1 MSTFEERI
9 AKLNKMIADA
19 QKIVIFTGAGISTGS
34 GIPDFRSVD
43 GLYSTKPVING
54 VEMEPEF
61 MLSGTC
67 LTTFPD
73 EFFHY
78 LNTKMNFPDAVPNIA
93 HIMIAALERSGRQV
107 TVVTQNIDNLHQLA
121 GSSEVCTIHGSFA
134 RAYCQDCGME
144 YEGDIVFQDIAPRCE
159 CGGIIRPDVTLY
171 GESLPH
177 EAWNTAIKRTQK
189 ADLFIIIGSS
199 MTVMP
204 AGFLPAYFTKGNMN
218 NMIIINRD
226 PTSWD
231 YDNLV
236 FREDIPKVF
245 KEVVW
250 PKQISRAQ

>member
-1 MSTFEERI
+1 MSFEERI

-19 QKIVIFTGAGISTGS
+19 RRIVILTGAGISTSS
-34 GIPDFRSVD
+34 GIPDFRSAN

-54 VEMEPEF
+54 IEMDPEF
-61 MLSGTC
+61 MLSTTC
-67 LTTFPD
+67 LADFPD

-134 RAYCQDCGME
+134 KAYCQDCGME

-177 EAWNTAIKRTQK
+177 DAWDTAVKRTQK

-218 NMIIINRD
+218 NMVIINRD

-236 FREDIPKVF
+236 FREDITKVF

-250 PKQISRAQ
+250 PKQISFAQ

>member
-1 MSTFEERI
+1 MSFEERI

-19 QKIVIFTGAGISTGS
+19 RRIVILTGAGISTSS
-34 GIPDFRSVD
+34 GIPDFRSAD
-43 GLYSTKPVING
+43 GLYSTKPIING
-54 VEMEPEF
+54 IEMDPEF
-61 MLSGTC
+61 MLSTTC
-67 LTTFPD
+67 LADFPD

-134 RAYCQDCGME
+134 KAYCQDCGME

-177 EAWNTAIKRTQK
+177 DAWDTAVKRTQK

-218 NMIIINRD
+218 NMVIINRD

-236 FREDIPKVF
+236 FREDITKVF

-250 PKQISRAQ
+250 PKQISSAQ

>member
-19 QKIVIFTGAGISTGS
+19 QKIVIFTGAGISTSS
-34 GIPDFRSVD
+34 GIPDFRSAD

-67 LTTFPD
+67 LADFPD

-121 GSSEVCTIHGSFA
+121 GSSEVCAIHGSFA
-134 RAYCQDCGME
+134 KAYCQDCDME

-171 GESLPH
+171 GESLPQD
-177 EAWNTAIKRTQK
+177 AWEIAVERTYN
-189 ADLFIIIGSS
+189 ADLFIIVGSS

-204 AGFLPAYFTKGNMN
+204 AGYLPGYFRKKNMVV
-218 NMIIINRD
+218 INRD
-226 PTSWD
+226 PTFWD
-231 YDNLV
+231 YDSLV
-236 FREDIPKVF
+236 FREDITKVF

>member
-19 QKIVIFTGAGISTGS
+19 RRIVILTGAGISTSS
-34 GIPDFRSVD
+34 GIPDFRSAD

-54 VEMEPEF
+54 IEMDPEF
-61 MLSGTC
+61 MLSTTC
-67 LTTFPD
+67 LADFPD

-177 EAWNTAIKRTQK
+177 EAWDTAIKRTQK

-199 MTVMP
+199 VTVMP

-218 NMIIINRD
+218 NMVIINRD

-250 PKQISRAQ
+250 PKQISSTQ

>member
-9 AKLNKMIADA
+9 AKLNEMIADA

-54 VEMEPEF
+54 VEMESEF

-67 LTTFPD
+67 LATFPD

-121 GSSEVCTIHGSFA
+121 GSSEVCAIHGSFA
-134 RAYCQDCGME
+134 KAHCQDCDME

-159 CGGIIRPDVTLY
+159 CGGIIRPNITLY
-171 GESLPH
+171 EEDLPQD
-177 EAWNTAIKRTQK
+177 AWEIAVERTYD
-189 ADLFIIIGSS
+189 ADLFIIVGSS
-199 MTVMP
+199 MTVML
-204 AGFLPAYFTKGNMN
+204 AGCLPGYFRKKNMVV
-218 NMIIINRD
+218 INRD

-231 YDNLV
+231 YDSLV
-236 FREDIPKVF
+236 FREDITKVF

>member
-1 MSTFEERI
+1 MTTFEERI
-9 AKLNKMIADA
+9 AKLNKKIADA
-19 QKIVIFTGAGISTGS
+19 RKIVIFTGAGISTSS
-34 GIPDFRSVD
+34 GIPDFRSAD

-54 VEMEPEF
+54 IEMDPEF
-61 MLSGTC
+61 MLSTTC
-67 LTTFPD
+67 LADFPD

-171 GESLPH
+171 GESLPY
-177 EAWNTAIKRTQK
+177 EAWNTAIKRTQE

-204 AGFLPAYFTKGNMN
+204 AGYLPAYFTKGNMN
-218 NMIIINRD
+218 NMVIINRD

-231 YDNLV
+231 YSNLV
-236 FREDIPKVF
+236 FREDIAKVF

-250 PKQISRAQ
+250 PKQIRTQ

>member
-1 MSTFEERI
+1 MSFEERI

-19 QKIVIFTGAGISTGS
+19 RRIVILTGAGISTSS
-34 GIPDFRSVD
+34 GIPDFRSAD

-54 VEMEPEF
+54 IEMDPEF
-61 MLSGTC
+61 MLSTTC
-67 LTTFPD
+67 LADFPD

-144 YEGDIVFQDIAPRCE
+144 YEGDIVFQNIAPRCE

-177 EAWNTAIKRTQK
+177 DAWDTAVKRTQK

-218 NMIIINRD
+218 NMVIINRD

-236 FREDIPKVF
+236 FREDITKVF

-250 PKQISRAQ
+250 PKQISHAQ

>member
-1 MSTFEERI
+1 MSFEERI

-19 QKIVIFTGAGISTGS
+19 RRIVILTGAGISTSS
-34 GIPDFRSVD
+34 GIPDFRSAD

-54 VEMEPEF
+54 IEMDPEF
-61 MLSGTC
+61 MLSTTC
-67 LTTFPD
+67 LADFPD
-73 EFFHY
+73 EFFRY

-177 EAWNTAIKRTQK
+177 DAWDTAVKRTQK

-218 NMIIINRD
+218 NMVIINRD

-236 FREDIPKVF
+236 FREDITKVF

-250 PKQISRAQ
+250 PKQISFAQ

>member
-9 AKLNKMIADA
+9 AKLNKMITDA
-19 QKIVIFTGAGISTGS
+19 RKIVVFTGAGISTSS
-34 GIPDFRSVD
+34 GIPDFRSAD

-54 VEMEPEF
+54 IEMDPEF
-61 MLSGTC
+61 MLSTTC
-67 LTTFPD
+67 LTDFPD

-144 YEGDIVFQDIAPRCE
+144 YEGDIVFQDTAPRCE

-177 EAWNTAIKRTQK
+177 DAWEIAVERTYD
-189 ADLFIIIGSS
+189 ADLFIIVGSS

-204 AGFLPAYFTKGNMN
+204 AGYLPGYFRKR
-218 NMIIINRD
+218 I
-226 PTSWD
+226 W
-231 YDNLV
+231 L
-236 FREDIPKVF
+236 
-245 KEVVW
+245 
-250 PKQISRAQ
+250 

>member
-1 MSTFEERI
+1 MSFEERI
-9 AKLNKMIADA
+9 AKLNRMIADA
-19 QKIVIFTGAGISTGS
+19 RRIVILTGAGISTSS
-34 GIPDFRSVD
+34 GIPDFRSAN

-54 VEMEPEF
+54 IEMDPEF
-61 MLSGTC
+61 MLSTTC
-67 LTTFPD
+67 LADFPD

-134 RAYCQDCGME
+134 KAYCQDCGME

-177 EAWNTAIKRTQK
+177 EAWDTAVKRTQK

-204 AGFLPAYFTKGNMN
+204 AGFLPAYFAKGNMN
-218 NMIIINRD
+218 NMVIINRD

-236 FREDIPKVF
+236 FREDITKVF

-250 PKQISRAQ
+250 PKQISFAQ

>member
-9 AKLNKMIADA
+9 AKLNKKIADA
-19 QKIVIFTGAGISTGS
+19 RKIVILTGAGISTSS
-34 GIPDFRSVD
+34 GIPDFRSAN

-54 VEMEPEF
+54 IEMDPEF
-61 MLSGTC
+61 MLSTTC
-67 LTTFPD
+67 LADFPD

-144 YEGDIVFQDIAPRCE
+144 YEGNIVFQDIAPRCE

-177 EAWNTAIKRTQK
+177 EAWKTAIKRTQE

-204 AGFLPAYFTKGNMN
+204 AGYLPAYFAKGNMN
-218 NMIIINRD
+218 NMVIINRD

-236 FREDIPKVF
+236 FHEDIPKVF

-250 PKQISRAQ
+250 PKQIRTQ

>member
-19 QKIVIFTGAGISTGS
+19 RRIVILTGAGISTSS
-34 GIPDFRSVD
+34 GIPDFRSAD

-54 VEMEPEF
+54 IEMDPEF
-61 MLSGTC
+61 MLSTTC
-67 LTTFPD
+67 LADFPD

-177 EAWNTAIKRTQK
+177 EAWDTAIKRTQK

-218 NMIIINRD
+218 NMVIINRD

-250 PKQISRAQ
+250 PKQISSTQ